1 MSSDQKHQ
9 ISCLV
14 WDPEPDCADHIGP
27 NSFKSH
33 RFVVCDELFKMFSL
47 LKLEIEAGGG
57 WMTATRTDQAVFL
70 TSDTWISARAPG
82 PGVELWLIRLAWRV
96 LLAAD
101 VTDRNLNL

>member
-47 LKLEIEAGGG
+47 LKLEMEAGGV
-57 WMTATRTDQAVFL
+57 DD
-70 TSDTWISARAPG
+70 SDTDRPG
-82 PGVELWLIRLAWRV
+82 CFPHVGHMDLCKGAWSGS
-96 LLAAD
+96 
-101 VTDRNLNL
+101 